1 MSEAGLS
8 NVTLEGRLSRRV
20 TKSTIGRMRNAEISA
35 GIDNVEE
42 VARAFGLEAWQFL
55 IPDVST
61 DHKPRIA
68 SGAPTEGGSSSLTV
82 AESELLTLFNQLD
95 DVYRALLMADAK
107 KYLQVQQ
114 PAVKS
119 STAKRASSS

>member
-1 MSEAGLS
+1 MTDAGLS

-55 IPDVST
+55 VPDVSPA
-61 DHKPRIA
+61 HKPRLVGSA
-68 SGAPTEGGSSSLTV
+68 QSESGSASLTSG
-82 AESELLTLFNQLD
+82 ESELLALFNQLD
-95 DVYRALLMADAK
+95 DVYRALLLADAK

-119 STAKRASSS
+119 STPKRANST